1 MNKLSKIAS
10 ILSNDEIVRRYIE
23 LRRIITSN
31 DEYMAL
37 LKSELSLNNANIES
51 FEAVNIINEYLELEK
66 IIKNDL
72 DMISNIINDG
82 INVNFLA

>member
-1 MNKLSKIAS
+1 MSKIAS